1 MLSSKGWHMTKVMFW
16 LGAHMTCLTM
26 RNDFEV
32 LFWEIHP
39 DLLSDGP
46 VFFKNG
52 FTSSVTIKIFRRIKG
67 HRRLILNLVTKIRN
81 LKLKSITAWR
91 GWLESRKVVLKQEE
105 IFQRHFIEAH
115 STKARPPETLTKSL
129 QCSSN
134 WAMITHT
141 LAGSQFFDLFETWN
155 EDNVNCI
162 STRYD
167 VSGCNSKL
175 SNYKLTK
182 KNKGL

>member
-1 MLSSKGWHMTKVMFW
+1 MT
-16 LGAHMTCLTM
+16 H
-26 RNDFEV
+26 DESHV
-32 LFWEIHP
+32 LIGCTH
-39 DLLSDGP
+39 DLLDDEKWFWSLFLG
-46 VFFKNG
+46 N
-52 FTSSVTIKIFRRIKG
+52 SSWSVESWACFYQKWLHLKCDDKDFQKDKG

-115 STKARPPETLTKSL
+115 STKARPPETLTKLL
-129 QCSSN
+129 QCSTN

-141 LAGSQFFDLFETWN
+141 LAASQFFDLFETWN

>member
-1 MLSSKGWHMTKVMFW
+1 MLSSKGWHVTKVMFW

-26 RNDFEV
+26 RIDFEV
-32 LFWEIHP
+32 FFWEIYP
-39 DLLSDGP
+39 DLLSHGP
-46 VFFKNG
+46 AFIKNG
-52 FTSSVTIKIFRRIKG
+52 LTSSVTIKIFKDKV
-67 HRRLILNLVTKIRN
+67 HRRLILNLVTKIHN

-91 GWLESRKVVLKQEE
+91 GWLESRKVVFKQEE
-105 IFQRHFIEAH
+105 IFQQHFTEAH
-115 STKARPPETLTKSL
+115 STKARPPETLTKLL
-129 QCSSN
+129 QCPTN

-141 LAGSQFFDLFETWN
+141 LAASQFFDLFETWN

-167 VSGCNSKL
+167 VSGCNSKWN
-175 SNYKLTK
+175 NYKLTK